1 MSDSTEKIIGIK
13 RIPLFPLPLV
23 LMPFEM
29 LPLHI
34 FEPRYQEMLKAA
46 MLDKKIFGVS
56 LFQPK
61 ESFDEKPQTGTV
73 GCASEIIEAQTLE
86 DGRANILTNGVI
98 RYRLLELVDEEK
110 PYFVGEIEFFEDEKE
125 DEHVLEKHADEVFR
139 LFERVAKAAHSI
151 SGGGG
156 QFPEIPRVEPEKL
169 SFLVAAAFN
178 LETDLK
184 YEFIEMRSTSQRLKH
199 LKGIL
204 RKSVADI
211 EESAM
216 ITKISQTN
224 GHSKKKIDLN

>member
-1 MSDSTEKIIGIK
+1 MSESSEKILGITQL
-13 RIPLFPLPLV
+13 PLFPLPLV

-34 FEPRYQEMLKAA
+34 FEPRYQELLKEVQ
-46 MLDKKIFGVS
+46 LGKNILGIS

-61 ESFDEKPQTGTV
+61 ESYDEKPEIGSV
-73 GCASEIIEAQTLE
+73 GCATEIVESQMLE
-86 DGRANILTNGVI
+86 DGRSNILTSGVI
-98 RYRLLELVDEEK
+98 RYRLIDLVDTEK
-110 PYFVGEIEFFEDEKE
+110 QYFVGEIEFFEDQKE
-125 DEHVLEKHADEVFR
+125 DETVLEKHADEVFQ
-139 LFERVAKAAHSI
+139 LFERVAKAAHSL

-169 SFLVAAAFN
+169 SFLVGAAFN

-184 YEFIEMRSTSQRLKH
+184 YEFIEMRSTSKRLKR

-204 RKSVADI
+204 RKSVSEI

-216 ITKISQTN
+216 INKISRTN